1 MPSSKNAAQYRIGDF
16 ARFLGVTPDF
26 LKHYE
31 EKGLLE
37 AQHRN
42 SGYRFF
48 GFQETYKV
56 VEFMRLRNYG
66 ASVRDMGR
74 MLCTNAEDALRALD
88 DKAAGI
94 EKEIERQQA
103 LLEEHRLIKA
113 WLAERRGRT
122 SDWEVREA
130 ENFWFLPH
138 SNGQAFLKD
147 PRIYEI
153 IQTWF
158 AWMPLVKSSM
168 LVSVSDEPSSL
179 YKCQWGLCI
188 MEAHAKRFGLP
199 ANEAVQFVKGGR
211 AFVWNFADFGPNDQI
226 NRIAMGDHPLFEQM
240 RVLGLRAAG
249 PMISK
254 LEMKLKPS
262 EDCKWSC
269 GSVIVPLR
277 E

>member
-168 LVSVSDEPSSL
+168 LVSVSD
-179 YKCQWGLCI
+179 
-188 MEAHAKRFGLP
+188 
-199 ANEAVQFVKGGR
+199 
-211 AFVWNFADFGPNDQI
+211 
-226 NRIAMGDHPLFEQM
+226 
-240 RVLGLRAAG
+240 
-249 PMISK
+249 
-254 LEMKLKPS
+254 
-262 EDCKWSC
+262 
-269 GSVIVPLR
+269 
-277 E
+277 